1 MSIPEAVREE
11 CECDS
16 LYLLDF
22 LALHLLSESPSL
34 RGPVDLEHGEIR
46 PRRCLGQWL
55 HL

>member
-22 LALHLLSESPSL
+22 LALHLHPL
-34 RGPVDLEHGEIR
+34 
-46 PRRCLGQWL
+46 L
-55 HL
+55 HNYLLATRVLLTLLTTRAE